1 MAELIHGLFISVVNV
16 NCLVVGV
23 SRESMVWG
31 GSTMDASMEG
41 GITGAHNDWGGG
53 VVPYLNTA
61 TGEV

>member
-1 MAELIHGLFISVVNV
+1 VVNV

-23 SRESMVWG
+23 SRESMIWG
-31 GSTMDASMEG
+31 GSTIDVSVEG
-41 GITGAHNDWGGG
+41 GITGAHNDWGGD